1 MALFRRPGW
10 HYIKTMTLSDEELER
25 YARHIVLREVG
36 GVGQAKI
43 RKARV
48 LIVGAGGLGSP
59 LALYLAGDM
68 ARSITGSII
77 SIDGGWTA
85 A

>member
-1 MALFRRPGW
+1 LVEKQIPDTMA
-10 HYIKTMTLSDEELER
+10 
-25 YARHIVLREVG
+25 ARHMTREQVVNDVLLTAQPTKQFVTVEEV
-36 GVGQAKI
+36 A
-43 RKARV
+43 A
-48 LIVGAGGLGSP
+48 
-59 LALYLAGDM
+59 LAVYLAGDM